1 MTALPHQSSPLIG
14 RTITH
19 QGQRAE
25 ILRILG
31 RWSKGIIANLYLL
44 DSEEV
49 ARHVLVEVVEQRK
62 VRVA

>member
-1 MTALPHQSSPLIG
+1 MTHQSTPLIG

-19 QGQRAE
+19 QGQRAT

-31 RWSKGIIANLYLL
+31 SWSKGIIANLYLL

-49 ARHVLVEVVEQRK
+49 ARHVLIEVVEQRK
-62 VRVA
+62 ARVA